1 MGPKQVGSLKLEP
14 LNGRFFDIKPSPSG
28 KKPALGRRGS
38 DYFRFAVVAILAFLA
53 LSLWNAYVLGCD
65 LVFESSGAAK
75 AGYDS
80 LKNGMDSLM
89 AQDAK
94 KAADYFS
101 QAESSF
107 YELSQTTAFLT
118 EQTSQIS
125 TQSLYLDT
133 AGKLIEG
140 ATEVTQLGQKLAKLL
155 DSFSVLPAAAMLTAG
170 GGDSNLI
177 DLIQER
183 RKAFEEIVTLAGSI
197 KVKLDGL
204 NDRILPSEL
213 RAKLISARDK
223 FDQFSGALGEG
234 EIGFDAALT
243 LLGDQVPHRFMVLL
257 QNNNELRATGGFIGS
272 YLLVDVNDGKITK
285 MEAHDVYET
294 DGQLQDLV
302 PAPAGIDQ
310 VASRLYMRDA
320 NYSPDFPTSAQK
332 IMWFLEHSRQP
343 SVDTVV
349 AIDQSVVEELL
360 RLTGPVS
367 LGGFGQVGA
376 DNFSDTISF
385 YTEAKLS
392 DTATPKQLLFD
403 LIPTFQKKLG
413 ELKDMKVL
421 ADLGQKLLKEG
432 HVQAYSSDPQIQGL
446 IARVGLDGSVV
457 KPDDKTDYLG
467 VVTTAIGGN
476 KSDRYIKT
484 DLTHRTVV
492 GAGGKIEDELTIK
505 KTHTFDAND
514 LARVDRMIKKYGA
527 GKVGKDTIRFIMGQG
542 PNVDYMRVYVPLG
555 SVLQEVKGID
565 LSAVEVTEDLGYTV
579 FGFKLGLIKA
589 GQSKELTLRYLLPFE
604 LSLRPNGN
612 YQFIADHQA
621 GARNVTLKKEI
632 QTAEG
637 LKIIE
642 SYPPADAS
650 SLKPMLQTPFDQNQI
665 FMSSIGSVE

>member
-1 MGPKQVGSLKLEP
+1 MKLQP
-14 LNGRFFDIKPSPSG
+14 LEGRYFDIKPSASG
-28 KKPALGRRGS
+28 KKTVLNDRGS
-38 DYFRFAVVAILAFLA
+38 SFFRFALIAIVAFIILCLG
-53 LSLWNAYVLGCD
+53 NAYVLGRD

-80 LKNGMDSLM
+80 LKNGMDSLRLK
-89 AQDAK
+89 DAK
-94 KAADYFS
+94 KAEEYFS

-107 YELSQTTAFLT
+107 YELSQTAEFLT
-118 EQTSQIS
+118 EQTNQIS

-140 ATEVTQLGQKLAKLL
+140 AMEVTQLGQKLAKLV

-213 RAKLISARDK
+213 RAKLLSARDK

-234 EIGFDAALT
+234 ETGFDAALT
-243 LLGDQVPHRFMVLL
+243 LLGDKVPHRFMVLL
-257 QNNNELRATGGFIGS
+257 ENNNELRATGGFIGS

-285 MEAHDVYET
+285 MDAHDVYET

-310 VASRLYMRDA
+310 VATRLYMRDA
-320 NYSPDFPTSAQK
+320 NYSPDFSTSAQK

-360 RLTGPVS
+360 KLTGPVS
-367 LGGFGQVGA
+367 LEGFGQVGA

-403 LIPTFQKKLG
+403 LIPTFQKKLA
-413 ELKDMKVL
+413 EIKDMKVL
-421 ADLGQKLLKEG
+421 ADLGQKLVKEG

-446 IARVGLDGSVV
+446 IARVGLDGSVS
-457 KPDDKTDYLG
+457 KPDGKTDYLG

-492 GAGGKIEDELTIK
+492 GAGGKIEDELTIQ
-505 KTHTFDAND
+505 KTHIFDAND
-514 LARVDRMIKKYGA
+514 LARINRMIDKYGA
-527 GKVGKDTIRFIMGQG
+527 GKVGEDTIRFIMGQG

-555 SVLQEVKGID
+555 SLLQEAKGID
-565 LSAVEVTEDLGYTV
+565 LSSVEVTEDLGYTV
-579 FGFKLGLIKA
+579 FGFKLGPIKA

-604 LSLRPNGN
+604 LSLRPTGN

-642 SYPPADAS
+642 NYPPADAF
-650 SLKPMLQTPFDQNQI
+650 SLKPMLETPFDQNQI
-665 FMSSIGSVE
+665 FMSSISASL